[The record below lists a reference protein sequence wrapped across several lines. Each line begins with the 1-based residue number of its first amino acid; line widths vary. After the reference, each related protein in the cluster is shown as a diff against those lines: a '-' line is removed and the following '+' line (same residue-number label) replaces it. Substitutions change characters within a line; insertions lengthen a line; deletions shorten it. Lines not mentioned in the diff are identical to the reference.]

1 MADAF
6 KGFIFWTRC
15 FPKATSIA
23 HTPLECP
30 KNAPNLR
37 STAFSWAG
45 KENYYLG
52 MFIWVGLA
60 FRNNL
65 IYNAVAKREPFF
77 ARSEVTKMIFKSVSQ
92 ALAILVKSGIL
103 YLL

>member
-1 MADAF
+1 M
-6 KGFIFWTRC
+6 GFLFWTRC

-37 STAFSWAG
+37 WAG
-45 KENYYLG
+45 KANNYLG